1 MQILSDLCSETLKIN
16 DTRIEDFS
24 LILFTRETIFE
35 ILFHKST
42 NHEST
47 NLPFENTKKKYP
59 FSKRDKNFHR
69 TKS

>member
-35 ILFHKST
+35 ILFHKT
-42 NHEST
+42 FHEST
-47 NLPFENTKKKYP
+47 NLPFENRRRSIP
-59 FSKRDKNFHR
+59 FQNAG
-69 TKS
+69 